1 MPGLFIAPQPG
12 VKPGGL
18 AEEEERQKSMKR
30 RREQQ
35 LYNVNI
41 TLNEKKKS

>member
-18 AEEEERQKSMKR
+18 GGEEERQRRMKR
-30 RREQQ
+30 RGEQQ

-41 TLNEKKKS
+41 TLNEKKES